1 MWERYHKDGDDYMS
15 VTIKDIAKIV
25 GVSKSTVSRVL
36 ANSDKCSEET
46 RQRVLEAMEKL
57 NYKPN
62 ALARA
67 MVTKK
72 TGNIGLIIYQK
83 HKPILSHP
91 FYAPVV
97 EAIVDTSMKRGY
109 SLFIATDQ
117 DINASSAE
125 LLLEKRVDG
134 IIFASFIDPS
144 IILKYK
150 NQGVPLVLLNNS
162 VDIEGISY
170 VTCDNYSG
178 AYNAVNYLV
187 QKGHK
192 NIGFLCGPLQHRSYT
207 ERYKGYIA
215 ALKDNDIKVQD
226 NLVRIGESTLSE
238 GNRLM
243 GQLLH
248 NRRVPTAVF
257 ASNDMM
263 AIGAIKAIKKEK
275 LEIPNDIAVIG
286 FDNIDFG
293 NLIEPSLSTVHVN
306 KVLMGE
312 LAVELLI
319 NEINKCTSGEK
330 ENILPTEL
338 VLREST

>member
-1 MWERYHKDGDDYMS
+1 MK
-15 VTIKDIAKIV
+15 VTIKDVAKLA

-36 ANSDKCSEET
+36 TNSDNCSERA
-46 RQRVLEAMEKL
+46 RQKVLEAAEKL

-67 MVTKK
+67 MITKK

-91 FYAPVV
+91 FYAPIV
-97 EAIVDTSMKRGY
+97 EAIVDTSRKKGY
-109 SLFIATDQ
+109 SLFIASDQ

-144 IILKYK
+144 IVLKYK
-150 NQGVPLVLLNNS
+150 NLGVPLVLLNNS

-170 VTCDNYSG
+170 VTCDNYLG
-178 AYNAVNYLV
+178 AYKAVNYLV
-187 QKGHK
+187 QKGHTY
-192 NIGFLCGPLQHRSYT
+192 IGFLCGPLQHRSYT
-207 ERYKGYIA
+207 ERYKGYVA
-215 ALKDNDIKVQD
+215 ALEDNGIKVQED
-226 NLVRIGESTLSE
+226 LIRIGESTLSD

-243 GQLLH
+243 NQLLH
-248 NRRVPTAVF
+248 STRIPTAVF

-263 AIGAIKAIKKEK
+263 AIGAIKAIKKK
-275 LEIPNDIAVIG
+275 NLNIPRDIGVIG
-286 FDNIDFG
+286 FDDIEFG
-293 NLIEPSLSTVHVN
+293 ILIEPALSTVHVD
-306 KVLMGE
+306 KTKMGE

-319 NEINKCTSGEK
+319 DEINKNTSTSK
-330 ENILPTEL
+330 KNIIPTE
-338 VLREST
+338 VIIRESS